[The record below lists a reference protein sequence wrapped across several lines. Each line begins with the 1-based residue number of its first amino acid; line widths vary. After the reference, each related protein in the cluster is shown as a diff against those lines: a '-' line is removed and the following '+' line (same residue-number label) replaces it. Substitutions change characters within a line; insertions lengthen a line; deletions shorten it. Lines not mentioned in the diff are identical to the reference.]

1 MTILYEDSQILVC
14 CKEAG
19 LPVQSARVGV
29 KDLVSILKNYIW
41 ERNGQRGEPYLGV
54 IHRLDQPV
62 EGILVFAKTPEA
74 ARELSAQVSDGR
86 MKKIYHAV
94 VREPAENFTEKY
106 DAKEGTLKDHLL
118 TDKKTNSA
126 RVVPEGSKGAKQ
138 ARLDYRILDSIPAPA
153 RLSPQGY
160 EADNPL
166 ALVEIRLHTGRHH
179 QIRVQMAHAGMPL
192 CGDRKYGHTGE
203 TGQLA
208 LCAVSLELLHPST
221 GKPMQFHC
229 YPQGG
234 YFGLFTENYYGRI

>member
-14 CKEAG
+14 YKEAG

-29 KDLVSILKNYIW
+29 KDLVSIVKNYLW
-41 ERNGQRGEPYLGV
+41 ERNGQREEPYLGV

-62 EGILVFAKTPEA
+62 EGVLVFAKTPKA

-94 VREPAENFTEKY
+94 VWEPAEKY
-106 DAKEGTLKDHLL
+106 NTKEGTLADHLL

-138 ARLDYRILDSIPAPA
+138 ARLDYRILNNISVSPAPSL
-153 RLSPQGY
+153 RGPEKNDSLI
-160 EADNPL
+160 
-166 ALVEIRLHTGRHH
+166 LVEIHLHTGRHH
-179 QIRVQMAHAGMPL
+179 QIRVQMANAGMPL
-192 CGDRKYGHTGE
+192 CGDRKYGYPGE

-208 LCAVSLELLHPST
+208 LCAVSLELLHPAT

-229 YPQGG
+229 TPQGG
-234 YFGLFTENYYGRI
+234 YFGLFEENVFSGISVF

>member
-14 CKEAG
+14 YKEAG

-29 KDLVSILKNYIW
+29 KDLVSIVKNYLW
-41 ERNGQRGEPYLGV
+41 ERNGQREEPYLGV

-62 EGILVFAKTPEA
+62 EGVLVFAKTPKA

-94 VREPAENFTEKY
+94 VWEPAEKY
-106 DAKEGTLKDHLL
+106 NTKEGTLADHLL

-138 ARLDYRILDSIPAPA
+138 ARLDYRILNNISVSPAPSL
-153 RLSPQGY
+153 RGPEKNDSLI
-160 EADNPL
+160 
-166 ALVEIRLHTGRHH
+166 LVEIHLHTGRHH
-179 QIRVQMAHAGMPL
+179 QIRVQMANAGMPL
-192 CGDRKYGHTGE
+192 CGDRKYGYPGE

-208 LCAVSLELLHPST
+208 LCAVSLELLHPAT

-229 YPQGG
+229 TPQGG
-234 YFGLFTENYYGRI
+234 YFELFEENYYGRI